1 MTTPSEGKAAPAF
14 TLPANN
20 GQKVSLREF
29 KGKKQVV
36 LYFYPK
42 DNTSGCTKEACS
54 FRDDIK
60 ALERKQSVVLGISR
74 DSVESHRK
82 FVEKFGLPFLLLS
95 DEEETVCRKYDV
107 IREKNMYGRKVEG
120 IERSTFIISRDGKIK
135 KIFRKVKVD
144 GHVQQVLAALDE

>member
-20 GQKVSLREF
+20 GQKVSLKEF

-42 DNTSGCTKEACS
+42 DNTPGCTKEACS
-54 FRDDIK
+54 FRDDIQ
-60 ALERKQSVVLGISR
+60 ALEKKNAVVLGISR
-74 DSVESHRK
+74 DSIESHRK

-95 DEEETVCRKYDV
+95 DEKEIVCRKYDV

-120 IERSTFIISRDGKIK
+120 IERSTFVIGQDGKIK
-135 KIFRKVKVD
+135 KIFRKMKVE
-144 GHVQQVLAALDE
+144 GHIRQVLTALDD